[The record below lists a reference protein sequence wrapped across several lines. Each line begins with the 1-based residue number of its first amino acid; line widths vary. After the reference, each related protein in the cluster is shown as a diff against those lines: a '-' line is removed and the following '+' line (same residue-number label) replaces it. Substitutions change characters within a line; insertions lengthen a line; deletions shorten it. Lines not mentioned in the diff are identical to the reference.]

1 MNYLAHAWLS
11 FNEPDILAGNM
22 ISDFVK
28 GKKKFD
34 YAPSIQKGITLHRGI
49 DEFTDA
55 HAVTKQAMVYFKA
68 DYRLYSGA
76 FIDIVYD
83 HFLANDKNEFKD
95 EQALQLFCSS
105 TYTSLENNNAQLPL
119 KFQQMLP
126 YMVQQN
132 WLYNYRFREGI
143 ERSFGGLVRRAVYLT
158 ECVAAFQ
165 IFNKHYDALS
175 DCYHSF
181 FPLLKDYA
189 INRLAELNES

>member
-11 FNEPDILAGNM
+11 FNDPDILAGNM

-34 YAPSIQKGITLHRGI
+34 YPLSIQKGITLHRAI

-55 HAVTKQAMVYFKA
+55 HPVTKQAMVYFKA

-83 HFLANDKNEFKD
+83 HFLANDKNEFKN
-95 EQALQLFCSS
+95 EQALEQFCNL
-105 TYTSLENNNAQLPL
+105 TYTALENNFVQLPL

-126 YMVQQN
+126 YMKQQN
-132 WLYNYRFREGI
+132 WLYNYRFRPGI
-143 ERSFGGLVRRAVYLT
+143 ERSFGGLVKRAVYLT
-158 ECVAAFQ
+158 ECAVAFQ
-165 IFNKHYDALS
+165 IFNDHYNALN

-181 FPLLKDYA
+181 FPLLKEFA
-189 INRLAELNES
+189 IYRLAELNEG